1 MGYNVFIVYY
11 ANKGAWHACQR
22 SDPLGNQTTPRHV
35 IQCKKYGDTPKNVF
49 SRPTSR
55 DPKVQ
60 GRDPIIFEA
69 EYLNNR
75 AR

>member
-1 MGYNVFIVYY
+1 M
-11 ANKGAWHACQR
+11 
-22 SDPLGNQTTPRHV
+22 
-35 IQCKKYGDTPKNVF
+35 
-49 SRPTSR
+49 TSR

-75 AR
+75 AWSPLTTYRKPHMGSGMVT